1 MGGLPICINI
11 FATYENFTFNV
22 KSGNKGTKLV
32 GLMQIPISYAFY
44 SFLKPLYQMI
54 PLFVLFV
61 IVATPAIYFLGNM
74 LKIHNR
80 HIIFISIL
88 AALNVVTHPII
99 ALILAAFISIH
110 DISLMLK
117 STPA

>member
-1 MGGLPICINI
+1 M
-11 FATYENFTFNV
+11 
-22 KSGNKGTKLV
+22 

-44 SFLKPLYQMI
+44 SILKWLYQMI
-54 PLFVLFV
+54 PLFILFV
-61 IVATPAIYFLGNM
+61 IVATPAIYFLSNV

-80 HIIFISIL
+80 HVLFISVL
-88 AALNVVTHPII
+88 AGLNVITHPII

-110 DISLMLK
+110 DVSLMLK